1 MWRAAVSASRLYPF
15 VQFWSFPLPKG
26 LMRERDLQP
35 SVLLTFGEER
45 RQRAVLWGPRLV
57 LPEEGAKNSLGK

>member
-1 MWRAAVSASRLYPF
+1 ML
-15 VQFWSFPLPKG
+15 KG

-35 SVLLTFGEER
+35 SVLLIFGEER